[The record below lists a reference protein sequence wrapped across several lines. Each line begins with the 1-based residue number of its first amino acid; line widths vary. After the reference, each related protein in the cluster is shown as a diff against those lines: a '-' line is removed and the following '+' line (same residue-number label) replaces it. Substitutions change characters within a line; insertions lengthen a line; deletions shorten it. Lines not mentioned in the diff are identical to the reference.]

1 MTILATF
8 DPSLQPPTSSSE
20 QLLPLYTH
28 AKIQA
33 GVIGGSI
40 YSVVRLADVITD

>member
-20 QLLPLYTH
+20 QLLPSYTH

-33 GVIGGSI
+33 GVIAGSI
-40 YSVVRLADVITD
+40 V